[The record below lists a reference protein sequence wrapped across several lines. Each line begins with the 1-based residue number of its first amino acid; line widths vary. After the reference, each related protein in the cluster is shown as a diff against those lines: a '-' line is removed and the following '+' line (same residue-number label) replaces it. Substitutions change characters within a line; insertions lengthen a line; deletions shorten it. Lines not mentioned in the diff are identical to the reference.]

1 MNERI
6 LSGAANERT
15 KWCWTTLGTGSHP
28 AAPRVVA
35 ILAPKL
41 TQYIT
46 SSVSGG
52 GGGGNGKDAGDI
64 SGDCLDILNAMVSG
78 YGTLMTVHH
87 EPLKAALFAYLAE
100 SGKQAGHGSLSH
112 HHPPTPDSI

>member
-1 MNERI
+1 MG
-6 LSGAANERT
+6 L
-15 KWCWTTLGTGSHP
+15 GSHP

-35 ILAPKL
+35 VLAPKL

-46 SSVSGG
+46 SSINGGGG
-52 GGGGNGKDAGDI
+52 GGGGNGKDAGGDI

-87 EPLKAALFAYLAE
+87 EPLKAALTSLVVVQPPDAIEYIGNYLLE
-100 SGKQAGHGSLSH
+100 HVKKV
-112 HHPPTPDSI
+112 